1 LPSNQVRSFIAL
13 DLEDPQILSE
23 VDSVLSSLL
32 SLGAD
37 LKPVGRE
44 NIHVTIKFL
53 GNVETGRLGQ
63 VKAALD
69 KVDFSKFVLEVK
81 GAGAFP
87 SLGRMNV
94 IWVGLGEGWS
104 QVQPI
109 YEQVEKSLSEL
120 GFPRE
125 ARGFSP
131 HVTIARVR
139 SGKKRDETGHL
150 IRRLSDKIFG
160 AFTVDKV
167 RLKQSILSSSGPK
180 YSTLHEVSAR
190 DK

>member
-1 LPSNQVRSFIAL
+1 MSSNQARSFIAV
-13 DLEDPQILSE
+13 DLEDPRILSE

-32 SLGAD
+32 SIGAD
-37 LKPVGRE
+37 LKPVERG
-44 NIHVTIKFL
+44 NIHVTVKFL
-53 GNVETGRLGQ
+53 GNVETAKLSR
-63 VKAALD
+63 VKTALE
-69 KVDFSKFVLEVK
+69 KVDFSKFVLEVR

-104 QVQPI
+104 QVQLI
-109 YEQVEKSLSEL
+109 YEQVEKCLSEL

-139 SGKKRDETGHL
+139 SGRKRDEMANFV
-150 IRRLSDKIFG
+150 RRLNDKIFG
-160 AFTVDKV
+160 TFTVDMV
-167 RLKQSILSSSGPK
+167 RLKQSVLSSSGPR
-180 YSTLHEVSAR
+180 YSTLHEIPA
-190 DK
+190 KNF